1 MKTKIHVPQQVPGCP
16 SYLPTSCVQMFL
28 LGWGKGTVTEEPAFL
43 HGKGKEWC
51 VSILGWPPH
60 TNQLELNSGSSVWLL
75 ASPSVAGSPGLTS
88 GISIVMAHKDTALP
102 SLWLKQNVNS
112 NILVILFLLHRHT
125 AHHTLTL
132 GRTLALWGLLRYPPV
147 YLGLAHDTDI

>member
-1 MKTKIHVPQQVPGCP
+1 
-16 SYLPTSCVQMFL
+16 
-28 LGWGKGTVTEEPAFL
+28 
-43 HGKGKEWC
+43 
-51 VSILGWPPH
+51 
-60 TNQLELNSGSSVWLL
+60 
-75 ASPSVAGSPGLTS
+75 
-88 GISIVMAHKDTALP
+88 MAHKDTALP